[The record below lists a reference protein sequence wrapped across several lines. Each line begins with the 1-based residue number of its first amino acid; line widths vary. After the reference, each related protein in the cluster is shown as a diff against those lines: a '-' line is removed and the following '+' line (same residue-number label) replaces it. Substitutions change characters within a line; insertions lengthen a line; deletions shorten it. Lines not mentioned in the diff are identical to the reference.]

1 MEIFFL
7 ILVRIQVY
15 LEIGSPFGGIGLD
28 KVGSGWVGFDGR
40 WYGSNNYS
48 AEDDHCDLKLISALY

>member
-1 MEIFFL
+1 LLL

-15 LEIGSPFGGIGLD
+15 LEIGSPWEELD
-28 KVGSGWVGFDGR
+28 KVGLGLILGDG